1 MTIRA
6 RLLIILLITALMPL
20 AVTSMAHQVS
30 IWLARSRLATHA
42 REALDSNARQGLK
55 EQLEGHVE
63 FIKRDRQLAQALLR
77 RQAREIELALAAP
90 AYADKSDC
98 NDSTFG
104 YDSSLATASSLYHP
118 LFSDANDPNTAALG
132 IDYQRQGY
140 FIADRADPAEAM
152 QLLLRLSPMT
162 QVYNEIYKQAP
173 KGTLW
178 LSTSLGNGL
187 ISRYPAGG
195 SLSALFSRRLRRPST
210 ELGPRTLAAEGGS
223 AEQGKRPGPGDSA
236 RGQDGPGTRSRGRRM
251 PGRIPVLVDQSTG
264 QVMVVMTERI
274 HAADGSRAGVTAMT
288 RTISEFFENMA
299 LPERWGTDTERMIV
313 RVDPNATSDQLARI
327 LFHSK
332 LDKTAPTRSRRVV
345 PGILES
351 DDDALYQAMISDML
365 AETPRVRKMTF
376 RGRPCLWAYQATGVT
391 GIAAL
396 LIVPYTHVTELAE
409 TMERTLIRESLFWL
423 QMTTVVLVLAT
434 VYAIVLAL
442 RKARSL
448 TDPIGTLVDA
458 SRQLASGDFEAS
470 VQIHSGDEL
479 EHLGKVFND
488 IGPKLREYGTLKLS
502 LELARAVQQNLLPG
516 HTPALSNFE
525 LTGRCLYC
533 DETGG
538 DYYDFI
544 DLPEV
549 KSGTVGVVVGDVSGH
564 GIGAALLMA
573 SIRGVTHAEAK
584 YYADHPAQMLAR
596 TNRQVVQDTDDE
608 RFVTLFYGLLEDQTR
623 SCTWASAGHEPALWY
638 HSGDRRIEELPN
650 TGMPLGVME
659 KAEFKQIGPIH
670 LEPEDILIIGTD
682 GIWEAQND
690 QGEFFGK
697 ERFLDVI
704 KDKYHLAADDL
715 ADLLMDHI
723 TGFIGLAART
733 DDITLVLIK
742 AR

>member
-42 REALDSNARQGLK
+42 RQALDTNARQGLQ
-55 EQLEGHVE
+55 EQLEGRVE
-63 FIKRDRQLAQALLR
+63 IIKGERQLAHALLR
-77 RQAREIELALAAP
+77 RQVREIELALAAP
-90 AYADKSDC
+90 AYADKSDF

-104 YDSSLATASSLYHP
+104 YDPSLASASPLYHP

-132 IDYQRQGY
+132 IDYQRQGHA
-140 FIADRADPAEAM
+140 IAERADPAEVN
-152 QLLLRLSPMT
+152 QLLLRLSSMT
-162 QVYNEIYKQAP
+162 QLYNEIYRQAP

-178 LSTSLGNGL
+178 LSTYLEKGL
-187 ISRYPAGG
+187 FTRYPAGG
-195 SLSALFSRRLRRPST
+195 SLRRPPS
-210 ELGPRTLAAEGGS
+210 GRPRGS
-223 AEQGKRPGPGDSA
+223 SADRGARESVQARRNANPGRRPGPG
-236 RGQDGPGTRSRGRRM
+236 G
-251 PGRIPVLVDQSTG
+251 STG
-264 QVMVVMTERI
+264 DESGREARTPRPREPEGNSVVLDSSTNQVVVVMREPI
-274 HAADGSRAGVTAMT
+274 LSADGSQAGWTTMA

-299 LPERWGTDTERMIV
+299 LPERWGTETEQMIV
-313 RVDPNATSDQLARI
+313 QVDPNAGPESSARI
-327 LFHSK
+327 VIHSK
-332 LDKTAPTRSRRVV
+332 LDSTAPRRRRRIV
-345 PGILES
+345 PGPLES
-351 DDDALYQAMISDML
+351 SDDTLYQAMIADI
-365 AETPRVRKMTF
+365 AAGKPGVQKMAF
-376 RGRPCLWAYQATGVT
+376 RERPCLWAYEPVGV
-391 GIAAL
+391 GGYAAL
-396 LIVPYTHVTELAE
+396 LIVPYSHVTELAE
-409 TMERTLIRESLFWL
+409 TLERTLIRESLFWL

-434 VYAIVLAL
+434 VYAIALAL

-448 TDPIGTLVDA
+448 TDPIGTLVSA
-458 SRQLASGDFEAS
+458 SRQLASGDFEAQ

-479 EHLGKVFND
+479 EHLGEVFND

-516 HTPALSNFE
+516 HTPALSHLE

-584 YYADHPAQMLAR
+584 YYADHPAKMLAR

-608 RFVTLFYGLLEDQTR
+608 RFVTLFYGLLDDQTR

-638 HSGDRRIEELPN
+638 HSGDQRIEELPN

-659 KAEFKQIGPIH
+659 NAEFKQIGPIH

-690 QGEFFGK
+690 QGEFYGK

-704 KDKYHLAADDL
+704 KDKHHLGAEDL
-715 ADLLMDHI
+715 ADLLMDHV
-723 TGFIGLAART
+723 TGFIGAATRI

-742 AR
+742 AK